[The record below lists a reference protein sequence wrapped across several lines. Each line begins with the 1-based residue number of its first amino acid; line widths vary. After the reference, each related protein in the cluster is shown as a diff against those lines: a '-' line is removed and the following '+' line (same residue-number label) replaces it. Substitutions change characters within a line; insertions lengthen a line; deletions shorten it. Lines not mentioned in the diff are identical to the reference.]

1 MAGAPG
7 QLPAAPTLGK
17 VTRRWPS
24 PGTAPQPLR
33 FQWNLNPV
41 GNLSHFLLLPP
52 QKRRGTAGHLSFP
65 NKSHP
70 TSLPGM
76 GRPVAEARPPPRPQ
90 PEGKG
95 RGLWRPEG
103 RPRGARTP
111 GRPRSPA
118 ASSVGGR
125 GLAVS
130 ARTPLCSQVLGAL
143 CTGPNF
149 SSQFGIRAN
158 PSVFLHACPL
168 PGARSLLGNCLL
180 SAGSTP
186 VPSPIKLFIS
196 L

>member
-1 MAGAPG
+1 MNWRKKTIGGLGTGPAAVAGAPG

-17 VTRRWPS
+17 VTQRWPS

-125 GLAVS
+125 AEQPGGGPWPCPPGL
-130 ARTPLCSQVLGAL
+130 LCAAK
-143 CTGPNF
+143 F
-149 SSQFGIRAN
+149 
-158 PSVFLHACPL
+158 
-168 PGARSLLGNCLL
+168 
-180 SAGSTP
+180 
-186 VPSPIKLFIS
+186 
-196 L
+196 

>member
-1 MAGAPG
+1 MALNNQASAHTAGKENNWGARDRACGRGRGSWSASRSTHPG
-7 QLPAAPTLGK
+7 KGHSEVALPGD
-17 VTRRWPS
+17 S
-24 PGTAPQPLR
+24 PQPLR

-90 PEGKG
+90 PEEGKG

-125 GLAVS
+125 AEQPGGGAWPCPPGL
-130 ARTPLCSQVLGAL
+130 LCAAK
-143 CTGPNF
+143 F
-149 SSQFGIRAN
+149 
-158 PSVFLHACPL
+158 
-168 PGARSLLGNCLL
+168 
-180 SAGSTP
+180 
-186 VPSPIKLFIS
+186 
-196 L
+196 